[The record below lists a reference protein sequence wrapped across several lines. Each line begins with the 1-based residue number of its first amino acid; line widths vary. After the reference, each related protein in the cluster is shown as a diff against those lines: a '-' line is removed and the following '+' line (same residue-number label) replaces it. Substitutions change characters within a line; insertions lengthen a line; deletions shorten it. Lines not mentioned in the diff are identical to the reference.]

1 MAARSREPYHRAQC
15 RTEARRPDGS
25 ERRSDRALRRS
36 LNEAAYAD
44 LALAGAAGALLHPH
58 WAHVMHWAKAG
69 AANSVA
75 NAAAAISVF
84 MVSLHRTD
92 RRRAGLLT
100 CHRIRFGERNCYLP
114 SKSRIGVRGISRC
127 TISPSTR
134 ASRSGFA

>member
-1 MAARSREPYHRAQC
+1 MAARSREPYHCAQC

-69 AANSVA
+69 AAGALLHPHWAHVMHWAKAGAANTVA
-75 NAAAAISVF
+75 NATAAISVF
-84 MVSLHRTD
+84 MVSLHQTHLR
-92 RRRAGLLT
+92 
-100 CHRIRFGERNCYLP
+100 
-114 SKSRIGVRGISRC
+114 
-127 TISPSTR
+127 
-134 ASRSGFA
+134 